1 RRDHGRP
8 RETPPR
14 LLIDGLPSGVADPPP
29 AVFPPLPPGPAD
41 PEPVGLVESR
51 VSVGQGSLLGQVVT
65 ELADPERRRDF
76 SRLLDAL
83 LEALAQEGW
92 VTRPERRNQGPL
104 IEVGALNTVRRLE
117 LNHHGVHG
125 EQQDALHHKQVVGID
140 GANRLD
146 RLLEH
151 RPQVVLV
158 KDPWWDWKRVGFIED
173 VIARDPRAVLEA

>member
-1 RRDHGRP
+1 
-8 RETPPR
+8 REMPQR

-41 PEPVGLVESR
+41 PEPIGLVESR

-92 VTRPERRNQGPL
+92 ITRPERRGPVPPF
-104 IEVGALNTVRRLE
+104 EVYAINVVRRLGCIHFG
-117 LNHHGVHG
+117 LHG
-125 EQQDALHHKQVVGID
+125 ERHDSL
-140 GANRLD
+140 
-146 RLLEH
+146 
-151 RPQVVLV
+151 
-158 KDPWWDWKRVGFIED
+158 
-173 VIARDPRAVLEA
+173 